1 MKSKPSFNPEL
12 STTSLDQEIETI
24 QQANDEL
31 SFLNELSETIGRTSE
46 FEEIIKTIISKSI
59 REVLAEQ
66 GSIILLDQHNR
77 SSTLEKTIVT
87 QGGNIVFNIDDN
99 ILGWMILNMTPL
111 NLADPR
117 NDNRFKGVRWH
128 ESIRSLACVPLLV
141 KSALIGVL
149 TVFNKQDGGSFQRDD
164 LKLLTVIAS
173 QSAQLIENTRLYGV
187 EQLHEEMKRK
197 ETVLLQSKK
206 MAALG
211 ALVAGLAHEINNP
224 LGAIHS
230 SNDVSKRCL
239 SKIMSALESQ
249 PAPSDIRDRLAPYL
263 ETLGDNFK
271 INRDAIDRIS
281 SFVTGLKSFSQLDS
295 AECSPVDLHE
305 GLNSTLAL
313 LEHEMA
319 GRITVKREFGDLP
332 KVLCFAA
339 EINQVF
345 EHLLTNAIQA
355 IEAAGTITIRTLAGN
370 DTATIQ
376 ITDTGC
382 GIPKEQISTIF
393 DPVFSRK
400 GSRIKAGFG
409 LFTCANI
416 IEKHNGQIKA
426 ASKVGEGAT
435 FTITLPR

>member
-1 MKSKPSFNPEL
+1 MKSKPSFDHEL
-12 STTSLDQEIETI
+12 STTSLDHEIKTI
-24 QQANDEL
+24 QKANDEL
-31 SFLNELSETIGRTSE
+31 SFLNELSETIGRSSE

-66 GSIILLDQHNR
+66 GSIILLDRHNR
-77 SSTLEKTIVT
+77 TSTLEKTIVT
-87 QGGNIVFNIDDN
+87 RGGEITFNIDDN

-128 ESIRSLACVPLLV
+128 KSIRSLACVPLLV

-149 TVFNKQDGGSFQRDD
+149 TVFNKQDGGSFQRYD

-173 QSAQLIENTRLYGV
+173 QSAQLIENARLYGV
-187 EQLHEEMKRK
+187 EQLHEEMKQK

-211 ALVAGLAHEINNP
+211 ALVAGMVHEINNP
-224 LGAIHS
+224 LGVIHS

-239 SKIMSALESQ
+239 SKIMSVLESQ
-249 PAPSDIRDRLAPYL
+249 PVPSDIRDRLAPYL

-271 INRDAIDRIS
+271 INRDAIERIS
-281 SFVTGLKSFSQLDS
+281 SFVTGLKSFSKLDS

-305 GLNSTLAL
+305 GLNSTLTL

-355 IEAAGTITIRTLAGN
+355 IEAHHDGVRDAV
-370 DTATIQ
+370 
-376 ITDTGC
+376 
-382 GIPKEQISTIF
+382 P
-393 DPVFSRK
+393 
-400 GSRIKAGFG
+400 
-409 LFTCANI
+409 
-416 IEKHNGQIKA
+416 
-426 ASKVGEGAT
+426 
-435 FTITLPR
+435 